1 MLEEWIR
8 NIPLPLIERIITDR
22 KVRGNHIWRLAVA
35 ELGRR
40 GGQRGRAA

>member
-8 NIPLPLIERIITDR
+8 NVPLALIRRIAADR
-22 KVRGNHIWRLAVA
+22 KVRGNHIWALAVA

-40 GGQRGRAA
+40 GDQRGHAA